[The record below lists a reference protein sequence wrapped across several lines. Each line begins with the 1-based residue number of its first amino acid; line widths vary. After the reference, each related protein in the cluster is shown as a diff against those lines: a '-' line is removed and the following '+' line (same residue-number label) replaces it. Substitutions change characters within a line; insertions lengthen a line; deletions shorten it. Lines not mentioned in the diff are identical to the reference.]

1 MSAPA
6 ADVDL
11 DSARSALASVC
22 GDVTDASPADAVDG
36 VAAALVARPTS
47 TAEVAEVLRAA
58 AAHGLAV
65 VPRGR
70 GTKMTWG
77 RPPERVDLVVDLSR
91 MAAVL
96 DHAAG
101 DLIVEV
107 LAGTRLES
115 VQETVA
121 GAGQRLAIE
130 DPLGGSS
137 VGGALA
143 TNLSGPGRVVTGTA
157 RDLLIGVT
165 VVRADGVVAKAGG
178 RVVKNVAG
186 YDLGKLL
193 VGSFGTLAVVT
204 AAFFRL
210 HPLPATR
217 RVVTVPFD
225 RPEEAQRLVQQVVH
239 AQVVPAAVEVDRPHQ
254 GQGCVAVLLEGTEAG
269 VEGRTTTTLQLLGAT
284 AREQADVPPGWGA
297 FPWAGSGAGA
307 GSHRP
312 TALKATFALSG
323 LARVLDTA
331 RAAAADA
338 GVGLDLRGSAGA
350 GVLYGAV
357 SPDADPRAVSSV
369 VDRLRTECSALG
381 GALVVLDGPPEV
393 KAAVDTWGPIPAID
407 LMRRV
412 KDQFDPE
419 RRLAPG
425 RFVGGI

>member
-1 MSAPA
+1 MSAL

-11 DSARSALASVC
+11 DSARSALASAC
-22 GDVTDASPADAVDG
+22 SDVVDAGPADAVDG
-36 VAAALVARPTS
+36 VPPALVARPAS
-47 TAEVAEVLRAA
+47 TAEVAEVMRAA
-58 AAHGLAV
+58 AGAGLTV

-70 GTKMTWG
+70 GTKMAWG
-77 RPPERVDLVVDLSR
+77 RPPERVDLVVDLTR

-101 DLIVEV
+101 DLIVEAQ
-107 LAGTRLES
+107 AGTPLQA

-130 DPLGGSS
+130 DPLGNSS
-137 VGGALA
+137 IGGALA
-143 TNLSGPGRVVTGTA
+143 TNLSGPGRMAAGTA

-165 VVRADGVVAKAGG
+165 IVRADGVVAKAGG

-186 YDLGKLL
+186 YDLGKLV

-204 AAFFRL
+204 SAFFRL
-210 HPLPATR
+210 HPLPAAR
-217 RVVTVPFD
+217 RVLSAPFD
-225 RPEEAQRLVQQVVH
+225 RPEEAQRLVQQVLH
-239 AQVVPAAVEVDRPHQ
+239 AQVVPAAVEVGRPHE
-254 GQGCVAVLLEGTEAG
+254 GPGSVDVLLEGTAAG
-269 VEGRTTTTLQLLGAT
+269 VEGRAATTLRLLGDG
-284 AREQADVPPGWGA
+284 ARGETGAPPGWGV
-297 FPWAGSGAGA
+297 FPWVGAG
-307 GSHRP
+307 RP

-323 LARVLDTA
+323 LARVLGAARTA
-331 RAAAADA
+331 ASDA
-338 GVGLDLRGSAGA
+338 GLRLDLRGSAGA

-357 SPDADPRAVSSV
+357 PADADPGAVGSL
-369 VDRLRTECSALG
+369 VDRLRTECAGLG

-393 KAAVDTWGPIPAID
+393 KAAVDTWGPVPAID